1 MTRGRLPDGWTIE
14 RVAEAANDPDAHLL
28 DLERSVWYRATGAGT
43 GEPSEPVEPVELEP
57 AVIVGLTDVCL
68 VQVEDGTWYAGR
80 LDADGSILCWES
92 YGDDLEAAIE
102 AV

>member
-1 MTRGRLPDGWTIE
+1 MTRGRLPEGWTIE

-28 DLERSVWYRATGAGT
+28 DLERSVWYRPTGGAAG
-43 GEPSEPVEPVELEP
+43 ELADAAEPVELEP
-57 AVIVGLTDVCL
+57 AVIVGLTDVCF

-92 YGDDLEAAIE
+92 YGDDLQAAID

>member
-14 RVAEAANDPDAHLL
+14 RVAEAANDPEARLL
-28 DLERSVWYRATGAGT
+28 DLERSVWYRGT
-43 GEPSEPVEPVELEP
+43 GEPVEPVELEP

>member
-28 DLERSVWYRATGAGT
+28 DLERSVWYRAAGD
-43 GEPSEPVEPVELEP
+43 GVAEPVELEP

-92 YGDDLEAAIE
+92 YGDDLQAAID

>member
-14 RVAEAANDPDAHLL
+14 RVAEAANDPDAQLL
-28 DLERSVWYRATGAGT
+28 DLERSVWYRGAG
-43 GEPSEPVEPVELEP
+43 EAAEPVELEP

-68 VQVEDGTWYAGR
+68 VQVEAGAWYAGR

-92 YGDDLEAAIE
+92 YGDDLQAAID